1 MRQLNA
7 EGLDR
12 LVRSNRRLMLGLT
25 VTVCLLILLV
35 VVLVIAD
42 LDFAIPGGAG
52 LGVLIGMLLVI
63 PNRRVVRD
71 LGLTVDEARAILQA
85 EKERRS
91 GVAAMSPAARADR
104 EALRGLIL
112 LVVGLVLMAVMVV
125 SAWYFVGKAGQTADE
140 NAGVDP
146 WFAASFIGLALGFVL
161 GIPALISA
169 KNHRRSAAEWREA
182 AAREPVE

>member
-7 EGLDR
+7 EGLGR
-12 LVRSNRRLMLGLT
+12 LVRSNRRLMLGLSA
-25 VTVCLLILLV
+25 TVCLLVLLV
-35 VVLVIAD
+35 VVLVMAD
-42 LDFAIPGGAG
+42 VDFAIPGGVG

-71 LGLTVDEARAILQA
+71 LGLTVDEARAVLQT

-91 GVAAMSPAARADR
+91 GVGAMSPAARADR

-112 LVVGLVLMAVMVV
+112 LVLGLVLMAVMVV
-125 SAWYFVGKAGQTADE
+125 SVWYFVGRAGQTADE
-140 NAGVDP
+140 HAGVDP
-146 WFAASFIGLALGFVL
+146 WFAASVIGLALGFVL
-161 GIPALISA
+161 GVPALISS

-182 AAREPVE
+182 VAREPVE